1 LEDTVV
7 IRIASKRVDSQTIVS
22 VAGKLEERHL
32 AELQKHCAAAATALT
47 LDLSDLKSADN
58 AAIGWLG
65 ERLARGDEIKG
76 ASPYI
81 KLLLEREMTRSG
93 SLATTG
99 SRSIN
104 EGDD

>member
-1 LEDTVV
+1 M
-7 IRIASKRVDSQTIVS
+7 IRITLRHEDSRTIVS
-22 VAGKLEERHL
+22 VAGRIDEEHL
-32 AELQKHCAAAATALT
+32 AVLREQCSGAQTNWIF
-47 LDLSDLKSADN
+47 DLSELKSADK

-81 KLLLEREMTRSG
+81 KLLLEREMMSPD
-93 SLATTG
+93 SVAATG

-104 EGDD
+104 EGGD

>member
-1 LEDTVV
+1 M
-7 IRIASKRVDSQTIVS
+7 IRISSRRIDSGTKVS

-81 KLLLEREMTRSG
+81 KLLLKRAQLSSD
-93 SLATTG
+93 SLAATG

-104 EGDD
+104 EGDE